1 MNIETFAAE
10 LRFTIIPC
18 VVHNFDKLGHY
29 AGQRL
34 FQGVQ
39 SMRLRFLGFVLPM
52 LVLAACDT
60 TPSDTGATT
69 GTGGTGTG
77 TGVSSTGV
85 GTGGTSG
92 ISGRSLEDMLRQQG
106 VSDRVFFQTD
116 SSSLTPEGRNTIDG
130 WARLLRQNPGITAA
144 IEGHADERG
153 TREYNLALGERRA
166 VAARSHLVS
175 LGIPAQR
182 VTTVSYGKE
191 RPAVVGSNEAAW
203 AQNRRAVLV
212 PSQ

>member
-1 MNIETFAAE
+1 
-10 LRFTIIPC
+10 
-18 VVHNFDKLGHY
+18 
-29 AGQRL
+29 
-34 FQGVQ
+34 
-39 SMRLRFLGFVLPM
+39 MRLRFLGLVLPM
-52 LVLAACDT
+52 LALAACDT
-60 TPSDTGATT
+60 TPTDSSATT
-69 GTGGTGTG
+69 GTGTGTG

-85 GTGGTSG
+85 GTGTAGSG

-116 SSSLTPEGRNTIDG
+116 SSSLTPEGRNTIEG
-130 WARLLRQNPGITAA
+130 WARLLRQNPSLTAA